1 MRTPLRRRLTA
12 TVLTGALFAGTLAAA
27 PIAQAAVPVD
37 EAGLANALF
46 GATMR
51 ITNRDDDLAKNLVV
65 SAELLDWRAKNPA
78 AAPAAVTTHL
88 DAVRKH
94 VETAVPNQA
103 WSREPVETVSAAL
116 AAVRSASGATVDGA
130 RLGKLNTTLLG
141 LDNVPVSTKP
151 EDRVSGAQQ
160 QFAWESGYAGNQ
172 REVWTGVAQTS
183 RADAGF
189 RGAWNAGIGDQF
201 KVNSGGGSAEFAQGE
216 QLRTVLDVGKLQAA
230 AKLGQ
235 VQLREATDNSF
246 KDIAA
251 KLYAE
256 RKERL
261 DHMSSVLQQ
270 NPPDAKPTEPS
281 EAQKTAAKAD
291 EEKRKGYIDTAKGG
305 LDGLAFIA
313 GLIDPDFGKRITK
326 FAEGAVKVA
335 YAVNK
340 AVTAFTLINS
350 AFSLA
355 TAAFTGNVIGAI
367 SSLIGVFG
375 VGGPTIEQQIMEQI
389 KAMREQL
396 EKLQQNMNDRF
407 DKVDAKLDNIYNRM
421 IDEFRKLEKGV
432 DWVRQNTV
440 QLLEKLTSF
449 SVELQV
455 VGTTLLKAIAGLYKL
470 DRWGKIDLYVDYKRK
485 QGQDLPQAGF
495 IQGESDFWVTAVQAP
510 TNELFVVP
518 QANYRTDVPTVL
530 TNLNLHGDGGTA
542 AFLAYYAKASLDGEF
557 TAAGQGGNPAVW
569 GIGANAYGLLVKQN
583 PNWAKQMPAN
593 AERGARVL
601 KEGRDIRDQL
611 LSFSQPGPNGTVN
624 KTFQTLLERYAAKA
638 DELKDQMA
646 GQQGH
651 VSEGKRLSLFSGP
664 EQGAPAGTPSLEA
677 PAQIE
682 GCQRIN
688 DPAWHFSLSKTKT
701 TSGQQLNPQI
711 QFYRYF
717 RGADMVYQPCWTSH
731 VLSRGRDHDLHVK
744 LTDRFFRRDGSYV
757 EGLTHTA
764 VVHTWLNQDAPW
776 PQDAVTYLKNNWNH
790 TLKTVFERDARPV
803 GDDARTSATII
814 ATREGNELL
823 KAKRAEFYRLAG
835 EFVKTSDVA
844 KELNLAARLLRAY
857 TEAGFPRAVNNTD
870 EYLRSA
876 LYGPRQLYGAGEV
889 DNEYLLREYQL
900 AAANVATGKPAWD
913 PARADA
919 PSLCA
924 QVAGITGTDPH
935 ASCLRQNMKFRQ
947 DRLAG
952 RLTEQF
958 KQRWE
963 GADQTLPGLQ
973 TQLRTLWLTLR
984 SVHPAYDFGPAIEAP
999 APIAPAPA
1007 IWNEPEAVHNQAAF
1021 ESGVTTTMFKGRQF
1035 VTWRGTDGNL
1045 HGSLADSRG
1054 VPAPVKIADLD
1065 TKKTPFAPTAAEFN
1079 GKLVVVWKDFT
1090 PGAQYPMQR
1099 TAVSTDGRSWTV
1111 TEMPAH
1117 RRQLHNLDSPTLTV
1131 FNGKLL
1137 GLYRGVDQLL
1147 YLTTSTDG
1155 STWGPAV
1162 PTLAGNMTNQRPGM
1176 TVHNG
1181 KLVVGWR
1188 GHDSH
1193 SRAYMASSVD
1203 GVTWD
1208 APVRVGGTDA
1218 GIDGGPALAS
1228 HGGRLYAVWRG
1239 VGADQAL
1246 YGSFSAN
1253 GTEWAPQYF
1262 SARGVRTNHA
1272 PSVVAFGGRL
1282 RLAWGPPND
1291 LLQGN
1296 TVATASSAVLPG

>member
-1 MRTPLRRRLTA
+1 M
-12 TVLTGALFAGTLAAA
+12 TVLTGALFAGTLAGA

-46 GATMR
+46 ASTMR
-51 ITNRDDDLAKNLVV
+51 ITHRDDALAKNLVV

-116 AAVRSASGATVDGA
+116 AAVRSAPGTTTDGA
-130 RLGKLNTTLLG
+130 RLGKLNNTLLG

-160 QFAWESGYAGNQ
+160 QFAWETGYADNQ

-189 RGAWNAGIGDQF
+189 RTAWNAGIGDQF

-216 QLRTVLDVGKLQAA
+216 QLRSVLDVGKLQAA
-230 AKLGQ
+230 AKLGP
-235 VQLREATDNSF
+235 VQLREATDTSF
-246 KDIAA
+246 KDLAA

-261 DHMSSVLQQ
+261 DHMSSALQQ

-326 FAEGAVKVA
+326 FADGAVKVA

-407 DKVDAKLDNIYNRM
+407 DKVDAKLDNMYNRM
-421 IDEFRKLEKGV
+421 LDEFRKLEKDV
-432 DWVRQNTV
+432 AWVRQNTV
-440 QLLEKLTSF
+440 HILDSLTSL

-455 VGTTLLKAIAGLYKL
+455 VGTTLLKAVAGLYKL
-470 DRWGKIDLYVDYKRK
+470 DRWGKVDLYLDYKRK
-485 QGQDLPQAGF
+485 QGQDLPQSEF
-495 IQGESDFWVTAVQAP
+495 IKGESDFWVTAVQAP
-510 TNELFVVP
+510 TNDLFVVP
-518 QANYRTDVPTVL
+518 QANYRTDTPTVQ

-542 AFLAYYAKASLDGEF
+542 AFLAYYAKAKLDGGF
-557 TAAGQGGNPAVW
+557 TAAGHGGNPSVW
-569 GIGANAYGLLVKQN
+569 GIGANSYGLLVKQN

-593 AERGARVL
+593 AERGALVL

-611 LSFSQPGPNGTVN
+611 LAFSQPGPDGAVN
-624 KTFQTLLERYAAKA
+624 KTFQSLLANYPARA
-638 DELKDQMA
+638 DQLMQRVV
-646 GQQGH
+646 QRQGE
-651 VSEGKRLSLFSGP
+651 VNEGKVLSLFGGP
-664 EQGAPAGTPSLEA
+664 QQGAPAGTPSLAGPLQFE
-677 PAQIE
+677 P
-682 GCQRIN
+682 CHLN
-688 DPAWHFSLSKTKT
+688 SDPAYNFNLSRPRTNDGHHLSPT
-701 TSGQQLNPQI
+701 V

-717 RGADMVYQPCWTSH
+717 RPDSIAYQPCQSYEVRPVSAMVRELRVKMSDKFRLADGRILHLQDTS
-731 VLSRGRDHDLHVK
+731 
-744 LTDRFFRRDGSYV
+744 
-757 EGLTHTA
+757 A
-764 VVHTWLNQDAPW
+764 VVHRWEGGTSPR
-776 PQDAVTYLKNNWNH
+776 PQEIVAFIKNEWNNNLKGI
-790 TLKTVFERDARPV
+790 FERDAK
-803 GDDARTSATII
+803 
-814 ATREGNELL
+814 REGITEHPIITNLGEDLL
-823 KAKRAEFYRLAG
+823 KWKRVDFYNKAA
-835 EFVKTSDVA
+835 EFVKSSEEA
-844 KELNLAARLLRAY
+844 RELTLTGRLLRAY

-870 EYLRSA
+870 EFLRSV
-876 LYGPRQLYGAGEV
+876 LYGPKALYGAGEN
-889 DNEYLLREYQL
+889 DNEYLVREYRL
-900 AAANVATGKPAWD
+900 AAANVAEGKPAWD
-913 PARADA
+913 PARADNF
-919 PSLCA
+919 SLCA
-924 QVAGITGTDPH
+924 QLAGTSGTDPH
-935 ASCLRQNMKFRQ
+935 ASCLRQNMTFRQ
-947 DRLAG
+947 DRLTA

-973 TQLRTLWLTLR
+973 AQLRALWVTLR
-984 SVHPAYDFGPAIEAP
+984 SVHPTYDFGPAIEAP
-999 APIAPAPA
+999 APIAPAAA

-1021 ESGVTTTMFKGRQF
+1021 ESGVGTTMFKGRQF

-1065 TKKTPFAPTAAEFN
+1065 TKKTPFAPATAEYN

-1099 TAVSTDGRSWTV
+1099 TAVSTDGKNWTV

-1137 GLYRGVDQLL
+1137 GLYRGVDQQL
-1147 YLTTSTDG
+1147 YLTDSTDAVN
-1155 STWGPAV
+1155 WGPAV

-1181 KLVVGWR
+1181 KLFVAWR

-1193 SRAYMASSVD
+1193 PRAYMASSVD
-1203 GVTWD
+1203 GVTWVG
-1208 APVRVGGTDA
+1208 APARVGGLEA
-1218 GIDGGPALAS
+1218 AVEGGPALAS
-1228 HGGRLYAVWRG
+1228 YGGRLYAVWRG
-1239 VGADQAL
+1239 AGSTAL
-1246 YGSFSAN
+1246 YGSFTTD
-1253 GTEWAPQYF
+1253 GVEWSPQY
-1262 SARGVRTNHA
+1262 SVARGVKTNHA
-1272 PSVVAFGGRL
+1272 PSVTVSGGRL
-1282 RLAWGPPND
+1282 RLAWGPAND

-1296 TVATASSAVLPG
+1296 TVAVASSAVLPG